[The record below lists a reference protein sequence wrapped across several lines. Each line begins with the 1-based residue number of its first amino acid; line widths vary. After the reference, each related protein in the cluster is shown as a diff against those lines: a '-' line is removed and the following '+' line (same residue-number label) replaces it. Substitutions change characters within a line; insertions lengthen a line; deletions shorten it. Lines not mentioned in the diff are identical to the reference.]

1 MTFGEK
7 IKSERKKR
15 GMTQSQLAGNT
26 VTRNMISLIEKDLAN
41 PSLDTLRALAM
52 KLEVPLSYL
61 VSDAEDTF
69 FYLKQEAFDGI
80 KEAYAAKSYAV
91 TVSRIEKL
99 KKTDDE
105 LSFILADCHLELGK
119 KALTNGSLVSCTK
132 YLNSALEYADATC
145 YDTEKIKA
153 LSKMYLAVAENIQSP
168 LLEFDIPLYEA
179 SISDSYDL
187 NFFNY
192 LTLNFDYSYTKEV
205 YSKHLTA
212 KRLIKDKNY
221 AAAIEIMTNIEMTRR
236 SGEYNSFVIFG
247 IYSDLELC
255 YKQLYDFENAYKYAS
270 KRLSLL
276 EAFKS

>member
-7 IKSERKKR
+7 IKFERKKR
-15 GMTQSQLAGNT
+15 GMTQSQLAGDT
-26 VTRNMISLIEKDLAN
+26 VTRNMISLIEKDMAN
-41 PSLDTLRALAM
+41 PSLDTLRALAN
-52 KLEVPLSYL
+52 KLKLPLSYL

-69 FYLKQEAFDGI
+69 FYSKEEAFEGI
-80 KEAYAAKSYAV
+80 KAAYTAKNYAV

-99 KKTDDE
+99 EKTDDE

-119 KALTNGSLVSCTK
+119 KALTNGSLVSCSK
-132 YLNSALEYADATC
+132 HLKSSLEYADATC
-145 YDTEKIKA
+145 YDTKKIRA

-168 LLEFDIPLYEA
+168 LLEFDIPFYEA
-179 SISDSYDL
+179 TLSDSYDL
-187 NFFNY
+187 DFFNY
-192 LTLNFDYSYTKEV
+192 LTLNFDYSYSKEV

-212 KRLIKDKNY
+212 KRLIKEKNY
-221 AAAIEIMTNIEMTRR
+221 AVAIDILVGIEMTRR

-255 YKQLYDFENAYKYAS
+255 YKQLCDFENAYKYSS